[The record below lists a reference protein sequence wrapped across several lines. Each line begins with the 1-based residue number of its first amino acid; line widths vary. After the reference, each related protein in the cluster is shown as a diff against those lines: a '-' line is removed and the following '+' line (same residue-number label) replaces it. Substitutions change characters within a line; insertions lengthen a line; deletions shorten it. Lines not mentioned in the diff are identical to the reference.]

1 MPILCVSLIG
11 KTGQNTLLKHAE
23 KFLPDLAGERLEE
36 DQIEPERPII
46 FVAWSQFGRPS
57 HQAGSDHGA
66 GA

>member
-1 MPILCVSLIG
+1 MPILCVSSIRRA
-11 KTGQNTLLKHAE
+11 KNIILKHAE
-23 KFLPDLAGERLEE
+23 NFLLDLAGERREE

-46 FVAWSQFGRPS
+46 FVAWSYFGRPS